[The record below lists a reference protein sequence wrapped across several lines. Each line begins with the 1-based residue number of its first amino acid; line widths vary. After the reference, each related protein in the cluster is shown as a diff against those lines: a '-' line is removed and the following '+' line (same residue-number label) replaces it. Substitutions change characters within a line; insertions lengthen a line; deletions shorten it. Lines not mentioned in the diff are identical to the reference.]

1 MKVLWITNIIF
12 PEAAKLLGLSDS
24 FCKSGG
30 WMLASA
36 QSLIENENIHLSAVS
51 VSNYV
56 SKLTTL
62 HGEKIVYYIIP
73 LQKKFDCYEQF
84 MKQLKDLAQPDVIH
98 IHGTELPFGKAYLN
112 ACGNERVIVSIQGLV
127 SAIEH
132 YYLANL
138 SSWEI
143 IRDITLRDVMRS
155 TLFGEK
161 RKFHKRGEM
170 EKSVIS
176 EVKHVIGRTSF
187 DKAHCLA
194 INPTVHYH
202 FCNESLRDE
211 FYEGR
216 WQYGLCQPHS
226 LFLSQASYPL
236 KGLHQLLKALPLVVR
251 HFPDV
256 QVRIAGDDI
265 TRDKTLE
272 QRLRRSGYGKIIK
285 RLIKENILEKH
296 IAFTGALNAQQMR
309 QEFLR
314 ANVFVCPSA
323 IENSP
328 NSLGE
333 AQLLG
338 VPCIASYVGGIPDMI
353 SSTDC
358 GILYRFEE
366 TEMLADAICNAFEWS
381 KKFDNQHM
389 IEITQKRH
397 NKSANTQC
405 LIEIYQQLLK

>member
-1 MKVLWITNIIF
+1 MKILWITNILF
-12 PEAAKLLGLSDS
+12 PEAAKLLGLFDS

-30 WMLASA
+30 WILASA
-36 QSLIENENIHLSAVS
+36 QSLLENENIHLSAVS

-62 HGEKIVYYIIP
+62 HGEKITYYIIP
-73 LQKKFDCYEQF
+73 LQRKLDCYEQF
-84 MKQLKDLAQPDVIH
+84 MKQLKDSVQPDVIH

-112 ACGNERVIVSIQGLV
+112 ACGNERVVVSIQGLV

-138 SSWEI
+138 SPWEI

-155 TLFGEK
+155 TLFEEK

-194 INPTVHYH
+194 INPTIHYH
-202 FCNESLRDE
+202 FCNESLRNE
-211 FYEGR
+211 FYEGQ
-216 WQYGLCQPHS
+216 WQYELCQPHS

-285 RLIKENILEKH
+285 RLIKENRLEKH

>member
-1 MKVLWITNIIF
+1 
-12 PEAAKLLGLSDS
+12 
-24 FCKSGG
+24 
-30 WMLASA
+30 MLASA
-36 QSLIENENIHLSAVS
+36 QSLIENENIHLSVVS
-51 VSNYV
+51 ISNYV
-56 SKLTTL
+56 SELTSL

-73 LQKKFDCYEQF
+73 LQRKLDSYEQF
-84 MKQLKDLAQPDVIH
+84 MKQIKDLAQPDVIH

-112 ACGNERVIVSIQGLV
+112 ACGNEQVIVSIQGLV
-127 SAIEH
+127 GAIEH

-138 SSWEI
+138 SPWEI
-143 IRDITLRDVMRS
+143 IRDITLRDIMRS
-155 TLFGEK
+155 TLFGGK
-161 RKFHKRGEM
+161 RNFHKRGEM

-236 KGLHQLLKALPLVVR
+236 KGLHQLLNALPLVVR

-256 QVRIAGDDI
+256 QVRIAGEDI
-265 TRDKTLE
+265 TRETTIE
-272 QRLRRSGYGKIIK
+272 QRLRRPGYGKIIK
-285 RLIKENILEKH
+285 RLIKENRLENH
-296 IAFTGALNAQQMR
+296 ITFTGALNAQQMR
-309 QEFLR
+309 QEFLQ

-366 TEMLADAICNAFEWS
+366 IEMLADAICNAFEWS

-389 IEITQKRH
+389 IEIAQKRH